1 MNELVTISITLLLA
15 TRHTDKA
22 HVVMTSLQ
30 VRCNTK
36 QNVKTTPHEHKNH
49 LAPGVPS
56 STVIY

>member
-1 MNELVTISITLLLA
+1 MNELVAISITLLLA
-15 TRHTDKA
+15 TRHTNKT

-56 STVIY
+56 STVI